1 MKKIN
6 LDIIPETILAEM
18 LEQFPNV
25 EAKLIELIPALQTF
39 KNPVLRNSI
48 AKVTTV
54 KQAASIG
61 QIPLGEFVNKLRR
74 EANLEEFKL
83 KESITLED
91 SLKPGWLIEE
101 KIVTTYDAIE
111 DIANGLHPVGKVIT
125 AAESLAVGEIYLLIT
140 NFVPAPLIKKGE
152 DMGLK
157 VFNTQIA
164 DKKFGTYFCK

>member
-1 MKKIN
+1 MEKIN
-6 LDIIPETILAEM
+6 LDLTPETTLAEM

-25 EAKLIELIPALQTF
+25 ENKLIDLIPAFQTL
-39 KNPVLRNSI
+39 KNPGLRNTI
-48 AKVTTV
+48 AKVTTL

-61 QIPLGEFVNKLRR
+61 QIPLGELVNALRR
-74 EANLEEFKL
+74 EADLEEFKIND
-83 KESITLED
+83 SITLED
-91 SLKPGWLIEE
+91 SLKPDWLIEE

-125 AAESLAVGEIYLLIT
+125 AAESLTEGKIYLLIT